1 MTADWNLSTAEPVL
15 DASTAGRTVATDGR
29 QGGQGGQAA
38 GAGQLTFGL
47 RGALA
52 GARQTLP
59 LAISTCVVGTVFG
72 VLAKQAGLTLV
83 ESALMSA
90 LVFAG
95 AAQFVAL
102 GLWLSPLPI
111 ATIVLTTFVVNLRH
125 VLFGAALRPW
135 FARLSPLKV
144 YGSAFFLSD
153 ESWALTIRA
162 LSEGGR
168 DRAFLLGSGATI
180 LVAWVGAT
188 VVGQLVG
195 ATLPAGVGLGLD
207 FAFTAAFLALIV
219 GMWKGRASLLP
230 WTVAAVTAIAAAHW
244 LPGKWYIL
252 AGALAGSIAGAVF
265 HAD

>member
-1 MTADWNLSTAEPVL
+1 MHGHPHPHAAEPVQTT
-15 DASTAGRTVATDGR
+15 STGGDTRATDGS
-29 QGGQGGQAA
+29 QGGQGGQAVD
-38 GAGQLTFGL
+38 AGQLTFGL

-52 GARQTLP
+52 GARQALP
-59 LAISTCVVGTVFG
+59 LAISIFVIGTVFG
-72 VLAKQAGLTLV
+72 VLAKQAGLTLL

-102 GLWLSPLPI
+102 GLWLSPLPV
-111 ATIVLTTFVVNLRH
+111 ATIVLTTLVVNLRH

-135 FARLSPLKV
+135 FARLSPLKL

-168 DRAFLLGSGATI
+168 DGAFLLGSGATM
-180 LVAWVGAT
+180 LVAWASAT

-195 ATLPAGVGLGLD
+195 ATLPDGVRVGLD

-230 WTVAAVTAIAAAHW
+230 WMAAAVTAIAAAHW

-252 AGALAGSIAGAVF
+252 AGALAGSIVGAVF